1 MILNSLKSIRLLPFS
16 CRYKFGILFMDKK
29 VFRPSYDVLIPDID
43 ADDLNGEISEA
54 LGKKYM
60 SSLSLKENE
69 F

>member
-29 VFRPSYDVLIPDID
+29 ASRAPYDVLIPDIG
-43 ADDLNGEISEA
+43 ADDLDGEISEA